1 MKNNPIVIICGE
13 PNSIFSEI
21 LHKSLNNYKTKKPII
36 VIGSKNLL
44 LKQLRF
50 LKKKMSLNNIFFRDN
65 KIYNMK
71 SDKINII
78 NVDYNFKKP
87 FEKISSKSN
96 QYILECF
103 KKGLLIAKTYKI
115 SGLING
121 PISKK
126 TFLKNKF
133 RGITEFL
140 SSKFKIKDK
149 CAMLI
154 FNKKIS
160 VCPITTHLPVSKI
173 SKEISKKKIIS
184 KSILINNFFKKYF
197 NKKPNIA
204 ICGLNPHCENFFYK
218 SEEDKIIRPS
228 INFLNKRKLNLKGP
242 FPADTIFMRDNIK
255 NFDVIIGM
263 YHDQVLA
270 PIKTLHN
277 FDAINIT
284 LGLPFLRISPDHGP
298 NSKMTG
304 KNKSNPKSL
313 IEAIKFLDKIK

>member
-1 MKNNPIVIICGE
+1 M
-13 PNSIFSEI
+13 
-21 LHKSLNNYKTKKPII
+21 
-36 VIGSKNLL
+36 
-44 LKQLRF
+44 QLRF
-50 LKKKMSLNNIFFRDN
+50 LKKKMSFNNIFFRDN

-103 KKGLLIAKTYKI
+103 KKGLLIAKTFKI

-149 CAMLI
+149 FAMLI

-184 KSILINNFFKKYF
+184 KSILINNFFKRYF
-197 NKKPNIA
+197 NKKAKYRCLWP
-204 ICGLNPHCENFFYK
+204 E
-218 SEEDKIIRPS
+218 S
-228 INFLNKRKLNLKGP
+228 
-242 FPADTIFMRDNIK
+242 
-255 NFDVIIGM
+255 
-263 YHDQVLA
+263 
-270 PIKTLHN
+270 
-277 FDAINIT
+277 
-284 LGLPFLRISPDHGP
+284 
-298 NSKMTG
+298 
-304 KNKSNPKSL
+304 SL
-313 IEAIKFLDKIK
+313 